1 MLPIIEAKNIKYRYN
16 HKSDWVLNEFNLSV
30 ESGEIVG
37 IIGPNGSGK
46 TTALKLL
53 SKVLKPTDG

>member
-1 MLPIIEAKNIKYRYN
+1 MLPIIEAKNIKYRYD
-16 HKSDWVLNEFNLSV
+16 HKSGWVLNEFNLSV

-53 SKVLKPTDG
+53 SKVLRPSR